1 MKNSARNTLIL
12 VGRIGKDGEK
22 VELENGKTVI
32 KFSLATPNYYLS
44 QDGEKVERVD
54 WHDCEIW
61 KNSEKA
67 GIAEYLAK
75 GTLVSLNAQLRY
87 NSYTQTQGKKT
98 TIVKRAVVAVENVDF
113 LASPNGAK
121 VEKQK
126 KGDPLFLTDS

>member
-12 VGRIGKDGEK
+12 VGRIGKDAEK
-22 VELENGKTVI
+22 VDLDNGKTVI
-32 KFSLATPNYYLS
+32 KFTLATPNYYLN

-61 KNSEKA
+61 KNSNKA
-67 GIAEYLAK
+67 GIADYLTK

-98 TIVKRAVVAVENVDF
+98 TIVKRAVVAIENVDF
-113 LASPNGAK
+113 LASPNANG
-121 VEKQK
+121 EKIK
-126 KGDPLFLTDS
+126 KGS

>member
-12 VGRIGKDGEK
+12 VGRIGKDAKK

-32 KFSLATPNYYLS
+32 KFTLATPNNYIN

-61 KNSEKA
+61 KNSDKA
-67 GIAEYLAK
+67 GVADYLTK
-75 GTLVSLNAQLRY
+75 GSLVGLNAQLRY

-98 TIVKRAVVAVENVDF
+98 TIVKRAVVAVENIDF
-113 LASPNGAK
+113 LASRTKPN
-121 VEKQK
+121 
-126 KGDPLFLTDS
+126 